1 MNTFGWRIVG
11 TLTGVIMIPIMYLF
25 GKKLFQKRFYAFCS
39 AFLMMFDLMHFAQTR
54 LATID
59 SYTALFVMLMYYFM
73 TDYYLQKSYQKG
85 FYKSLKPLF
94 LKRPVLWVGGCN
106 KVVGI
111 IRSAPG
117 WHLFSSWQNTANIRI
132 IRLPGARLQKKE
144 QRMCLHGL
152 ISSCRFICG
161 KPCFIVYCFL

>member
-94 LKRPVLWVGGCN
+94 LSGLFFGLGAATKWSALFG
-106 KVVGI
+106 
-111 IRSAPG
+111 APG
-117 WHLFSSWQNTANIRI
+117 LAFIFFMAKYSEYKDYM
-132 IRLPGARLQKKE
+132 LPGARLQKKE